1 MTDNADKLHPIKE
14 MTFEEAFTALGDTLE
29 KLEAGDLPLAE
40 AIALYE
46 KGMALAKHCNIQ
58 LDAAEL
64 RVNTLTP
71 TGELEPFEAD

>member
-1 MTDNADKLHPIKE
+1 MTDTIEE

-29 KLEAGDLPLAE
+29 KLEGGDLLLAE

-46 KGMALAKHCNIQ
+46 QGMALAKYCNIQ

-64 RVNTLTP
+64 RVNQLTP
-71 TGELEPFEAD
+71 TGELEPFDTG